1 MTEVPSMTPE
11 QARHAL
17 FGEILTLE
25 ETRAARF
32 LPGALLP
39 AAVQDACAQ
48 GEALLRA
55 LAVIDDGAARSDE
68 QDPQGEPALLRME
81 AKLDV
86 LTLLV
91 AELAAAQ
98 ERGDPRQPLVW
109 SARGVELVASDPPAA
124 GQQGLLRVRASDWL
138 PTWLLLPAQVLAV
151 QAEGAGTRVWLAF
164 VQLSP
169 ALQSALERHVFR
181 IHRREVA
188 QLRRER

>member
-1 MTEVPSMTPE
+1 MTPE

-109 SARGVELVASDPPAA
+109 SARGVELVVSDPPAA
-124 GQQGLLRVRASDWL
+124 GQQGLLRMRASDWL
-138 PTWLLLPAQVLAV
+138 PTRLLLPAQVLAV
-151 QAEGAGTRVWLAF
+151 QAESAGTRVWLAF

>member
-1 MTEVPSMTPE
+1 
-11 QARHAL
+11 
-17 FGEILTLE
+17 
-25 ETRAARF
+25 
-32 LPGALLP
+32 
-39 AAVQDACAQ
+39 
-48 GEALLRA
+48 
-55 LAVIDDGAARSDE
+55 
-68 QDPQGEPALLRME
+68 ME